1 MPLGEREALEQQP
14 RALEQQ
20 EALAINASVIEE
32 RAATAAREWHH
43 SRIVAAPSD
52 IPSFVELMWPTLQ
65 VVQGLGGSARIGEKM
80 NIGAL
85 ENSARGVWAI
95 TDEGR
100 HLDPG
105 EIPERVREHKR
116 AYYRKRK
123 QQAVLDE
130 SEGADERSEL
140 DEDDW
145 TSDLLDRLLEMDA
158 DAFERLAQRLLREAG
173 FRNVEVLGRT
183 GDGGIDGVGTYRIS
197 LVSFPVYFQCKRYK
211 GSVTPSAVRDFRGA
225 MSGRGEKGL
234 LITTGTFTRAA
245 RDEATRDEPHQLNS
259 SAATICAISSRNI
272 KWGLRCKPL
281 RPSKSDPSSLT
292 SSKLEPRESPE
303 LGPSVLADGD
313 RCWSCI
319 RSCLWRP
326 GRR

>member
-1 MPLGEREALEQQP
+1 M
-14 RALEQQ
+14 
-20 EALAINASVIEE
+20 V
-32 RAATAAREWHH
+32 
-43 SRIVAAPSD
+43 APSD

-65 VVQGLGGSARIGEKM
+65 VVQGLGGSARIDEISEAVMEREGFTDEQQQVLRRPDDRMTMIDYRLAWARNYLK

-95 TDEGR
+95 TEEGR
-100 HLDPG
+100 HLDPE
-105 EIPERVREHKR
+105 EIPERVREYKR

-145 TSDLLDRLLEMDA
+145 KSDLLDRLLEMDA

-183 GDGGIDGVGTYRIS
+183 GDGGIDGVGTYRLS
-197 LVSFPVYFQCKRYK
+197 LVSFPVYFQGKRYK

-234 LITTGTFTRAA
+234 LITTGTFTRGA
-245 RDEATRDEPHQLNS
+245 RDEATRDGAPPVEL
-259 SAATICAISSRNI
+259 ISGDDLCDLL
-272 KWGLRCKPL
+272 KEYQMGVAVQTVEAVEV
-281 RPSKSDPSSLT
+281 RPEFFDQF
-292 SSKLEPRESPE
+292 
-303 LGPSVLADGD
+303 
-313 RCWSCI
+313 
-319 RSCLWRP
+319 
-326 GRR
+326 

>member
-1 MPLGEREALEQQP
+1 
-14 RALEQQ
+14 
-20 EALAINASVIEE
+20 
-32 RAATAAREWHH
+32 
-43 SRIVAAPSD
+43 
-52 IPSFVELMWPTLQ
+52 MWPTLQ
-65 VVQGLGGSARIGEKM
+65 VVQGLGGSARIDEISEAVMEREGFTDEQQQVLRRPDDRMTMIDYRLAWARNYLK

-105 EIPERVREHKR
+105 EIPERVREYKL

-145 TSDLLDRLLEMDA
+145 KSDLLDRLLEMDA

-183 GDGGIDGVGTYRIS
+183 GDGGIDGVGTYRLS

-245 RDEATRDEPHQLNS
+245 RDEATRDGAPPVEL
-259 SAATICAISSRNI
+259 ISGDDLCDLL
-272 KWGLRCKPL
+272 KEYQMGVAVQTVEAVEV
-281 RPSKSDPSSLT
+281 RPEFFDQF
-292 SSKLEPRESPE
+292 
-303 LGPSVLADGD
+303 
-313 RCWSCI
+313 
-319 RSCLWRP
+319 
-326 GRR
+326 